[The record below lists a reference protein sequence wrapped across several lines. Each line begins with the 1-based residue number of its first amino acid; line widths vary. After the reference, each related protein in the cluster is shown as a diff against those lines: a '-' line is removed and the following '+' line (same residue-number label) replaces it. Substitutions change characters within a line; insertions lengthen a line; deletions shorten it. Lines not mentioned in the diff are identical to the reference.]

1 METLPSPI
9 NRRDFLAKTAAG
21 AGAGLVL
28 GMPGMLGAAQGTPQ
42 ASRINVALIGCGK
55 QGQVLFDSMKNIPGL
70 HFQAVCDIWD
80 YNRNGGVNRVRALT
94 TKVPKDYTPKGFVPK
109 GYMDIDELLATENG
123 LDAVVIATPDFW
135 HSEHTV
141 KCLKAGLNV
150 YCEKMMS
157 NTIDG
162 ARAMVRAM
170 AETGKLCQIGHQR
183 RSNPR
188 YRFTLDQLINGN
200 KICGQIV
207 NVNGQWNRAI
217 KSSQNIAY
225 KPSLTIKPDIL
236 SKYGFKDMHQ
246 FMNWRFFRDL
256 SGGAISDLG
265 AHQIDIF
272 NWFLGTVPKAVY
284 ATGGNSYFKD
294 REHFDNVMAVFDYD
308 TPQGQVR
315 AFYQVLTTTS
325 AGGGYFESFMGT
337 EGTIRI
343 SENSASTEIFKE
355 ASPAPKDPNAPPPET
370 PIPLSWD
377 HLVQRGFL
385 SRKAAPPKPQ
395 TTEGVIDSRVS
406 APPEG
411 FALPGELNK
420 PPHQPHLE
428 NFFAAVR
435 GEAKLN
441 CDAHHAFLS
450 EAPIYW
456 VNPSALKH
464 EPITFTN
471 EHLDA

>member
-1 METLPSPI
+1 METPPSSI
-9 NRRDFLAKTAAG
+9 NRRDFLAKTAVG
-21 AGAGLVL
+21 VGAGLVL
-28 GMPGMLGAAQGTPQ
+28 GTPGLLRAATAGSPSN
-42 ASRINVALIGCGK
+42 AINVALVGQGK
-55 QGQVLFDSMKNIPGL
+55 QGQVLFDAMRNIPGL

-80 YNRNGGVNRVRALT
+80 YNRKGSVGRVTSLQ
-94 TKVPKDYTPKGFVPK
+94 KHKPKAYS
-109 GYMDIDELLATENG
+109 DIDDMLATEKG

-135 HSEHTV
+135 HSPHTV
-141 KCLKAGLNV
+141 KCLEAGLNV

-162 ARAMVRAM
+162 ARAMVKAM
-170 AETGKLCQIGHQR
+170 EKSGKLCQIGHQR

-188 YRFTLDQLINGN
+188 YRFTLDQLINGS

-207 NVNGQWNRAI
+207 NVNGQWNRAV

-225 KPSLTIKPDIL
+225 NPNLKISQDIL
-236 SKYGFKDMHQ
+236 AKYGYKDMHQ

-272 NWFLGTVPKAVY
+272 NWFLGTTPKSVY
-284 ATGGNSYFKD
+284 ATGGNSYFKE
-294 REHFDNVMAVFDYD
+294 REHFDNVMALFEYD

-325 AGGGYFESFMGT
+325 AGGGYWESFMGT
-337 EGTIRI
+337 EGTIKI
-343 SENSASTEIFKE
+343 SENSAFTEIFKE
-355 ASPAPKDPNAPPPET
+355 ASPAPKDPSAPQPDK

-377 HLVQRGFL
+377 RLVQRGL
-385 SRKAAPPKPQ
+385 LGRKAATWVAPAAG
-395 TTEGVIDSRVS
+395 GVVDSRVS

-411 FALPGELNK
+411 FSLPGELNK

-435 GEAKLN
+435 GEAKLT
-441 CDAHHAFLS
+441 CDARHAFMS

-456 VNPSALKH
+456 VNPSALSQL
-464 EPITFTN
+464 PIVFTP
-471 EHLDA
+471 EQLSV